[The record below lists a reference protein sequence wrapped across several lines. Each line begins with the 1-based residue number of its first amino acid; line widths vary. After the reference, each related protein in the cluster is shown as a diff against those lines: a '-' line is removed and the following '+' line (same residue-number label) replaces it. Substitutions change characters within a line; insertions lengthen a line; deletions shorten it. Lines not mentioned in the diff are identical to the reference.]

1 MTPKDGS
8 SFPVSGYYGPD
19 LPSDAL
25 RDISGRLPDAADFFR
40 FHAVCKPWRDTSTP
54 IQSSPPWLLAAPEK
68 DSVPLRFRCVFA
80 KSSYRAQPSISGAGR
95 KIWLSTADV
104 AAIRYLTVEHLRPSL
119 HDPLTGAVNHLPLLP
134 HACCVD
140 GQEENLRGA
149 VFGDGTTLL
158 YGISTEFV
166 STQCSVRAEF
176 KAALL
181 RPGDT
186 KWTIVERTLWK
197 AGTPGEHCVVYRN
210 GRILVTVNGSLWHV
224 ITLDAGDLLLQKP
237 GERERYSS
245 EQYSY
250 ILESRGELLW
260 VTVQFKIYYDY
271 GGVFMEVYKLDGEAS
286 ATPEKTRWMK
296 KDGRSLAD
304 RVLFLGSPNT
314 FAIDTS
320 LLGGHGGRLL
330 CLPQW

>member
-1 MTPKDGS
+1 MEQS
-8 SFPVSGYYGPD
+8 RWPD

-54 IQSSPPWLLAAPEK
+54 IQSSPPWLLDAPEK
-68 DSVPLRFRCVFA
+68 DSVPLRFRCMFA

-95 KIWLSTADV
+95 RIWLSTADV
-104 AAIRYLTVEHLRPSL
+104 AAIR
-119 HDPLTGAVNHLPLLP
+119 
-134 HACCVD
+134 
-140 GQEENLRGA
+140 
-149 VFGDGTTLL
+149 
-158 YGISTEFV
+158 
-166 STQCSVRAEF
+166 TQCSVRAEF

-197 AGTPGEHCVVYRN
+197 AGTSGEHCVVYRN
-210 GRILVTVNGSLWHV
+210 GRIL
-224 ITLDAGDLLLQKP
+224 
-237 GERERYSS
+237 
-245 EQYSY
+245 
-250 ILESRGELLW
+250 
-260 VTVQFKIYYDY
+260 FKIYYDY
-271 GGVFMEVYKLDGEAS
+271 GGVFMEVYKLDGETS

-320 LLGGHGGRLL
+320 LLGGHGGCAYFVYPNGKAFPRNGYAMPIDQYGVFRYNLIENKVKLIERLPQGWYEEKCHYRKTVLPRRPKL
-330 CLPQW
+330 CLRQPSAYLELCRQPSPGRRATPIYADGSRRHRTAVDLDADTPTAAVGINQPSAYLWARRRRP